1 MTRRKLIQLGAA
13 AATVAAVGVAADGL
27 LYEALEPRLTRV
39 EVPLARLPEALDG
52 LTVAQLSDFHYGPFT
67 VTPIRRAVELVNGLK
82 PDLIVLTGDFVTI
95 PIWNEYLHV
104 AKRAARAAEPCAE
117 LLAPLTAK
125 LGKYVALGNHDRD
138 SDPGFIT
145 ECLQARGMPVLRN
158 SSTPIEI
165 SGKRLWLAG
174 VDDSLVGKPDL
185 DVTLRNI
192 PATEPVILLAH
203 EPDYADAAKAY
214 PVDLQLSGHSHG
226 GQIRLPVVGPAYL
239 PWGAKRYPMGMY
251 RLRSLILYTNVGLGT
266 IRVPMR
272 LNCPPEVT
280 LFTLRAGTK

>member
-1 MTRRKLIQLGAA
+1 GAHGGNYSRAGIRSRSRGSSETRAQNEEVGHHAGQHLRPRRQRHGDLRGAAKTRLRSRQASCPVMTRRKLIQLGAA

-192 PATEPVILLAH
+192 PATEPVI
-203 EPDYADAAKAY
+203 
-214 PVDLQLSGHSHG
+214 
-226 GQIRLPVVGPAYL
+226 
-239 PWGAKRYPMGMY
+239 
-251 RLRSLILYTNVGLGT
+251 
-266 IRVPMR
+266 
-272 LNCPPEVT
+272 
-280 LFTLRAGTK
+280 